1 MQQAPSKNTGSE
13 SATGLLGGYRNRDIF
28 GIFRFDSAEAKDE
41 AIILA
46 PRDLEAF
53 LEGAGIDPRLTR
65 YQVEFMTPENP
76 FNAGFYRLLGIRIL
90 SEESMLSE
98 TASGNGETTVIDFIG
113 QFMASQKKELEIE
126 KGCDIL
132 YPIAMKEGGL
142 LVIAASQPEI
152 FAISAS

>member
-1 MQQAPSKNTGSE
+1 MKTPKGEEAGQSTS
-13 SATGLLGGYRNRDIF
+13 LLGGYRNKDIF
-28 GIFRFDSAEAKDE
+28 GIFRLDSAGADE

-46 PRDLEAF
+46 PGDLEAF
-53 LEGAGIDPRLTR
+53 LEGAGIDPRFTR

-76 FNAGFYRLLGIRIL
+76 FNAGFYRLLGIKIPVDGEKVSSRAL
-90 SEESMLSE
+90 S
-98 TASGNGETTVIDFIG
+98 GDGETTVSDFIG

-126 KGCDIL
+126 RGCELL
-132 YPIAMKEGGL
+132 YPIAKKEGGL